1 MNEAQKNKAMERLKK
16 LLALSRS
23 TNEHEAASAL
33 CKAQEL
39 MRELSISE
47 DDLEL
52 TDYAAIEADSY
63 LVRPGYSIPVYVS
76 LLRRLVSKAFGC
88 DAIWDEQPAKYRLT
102 WLGQRSKEEVS
113 AYSWTVLARLI
124 KAKRAYYKFTAML
137 GVHTPGKR
145 EALADIYCE
154 GWVSGVSQNILPESL
169 SDKEQRL
176 LDLFVKQKFPHTT
189 DAKRRGAALTGQD
202 VNAAYSAG
210 QKEGRKTHLH
220 AGVQNIKRGQV
231 GQTQYLGA
239 PA

>member
-1 MNEAQKNKAMERLKK
+1 MNEDQKNKAMERLKK

-23 TNEHEAASAL
+23 SNEHEAAAAL
-33 CKAQEL
+33 SKAQEL
-39 MRELSISE
+39 MRELSVSE

-52 TDYAAIEADSY
+52 ADYAAVEVDCLLFRPSY
-63 LVRPGYSIPVYVS
+63 SMPVYVS
-76 LLRRLVSKAFGC
+76 SLIRLVSKSFSCRAF
-88 DAIWDEQPAKYRLT
+88 WYEQHAQYRLT
-102 WLGQRSKEEVS
+102 WLGQSSKAEVS

-124 KAKRAYYKFTAML
+124 KAKRAHYKFAAML
-137 GVHTPGKR
+137 GTHTPGKR

-154 GWVSGVSQNILPESL
+154 GWVSGVSQNILPEGL

-189 DAKRRGAALTGQD
+189 DAKRRGAVLTGQD
-202 VNAAYSAG
+202 VNAAYNAG
-210 QKEGRKTHLH
+210 QKDGRKTHLH
-220 AGVQNIKRGQV
+220 AGVQNTKHGQV